1 MCRVFAMVGHFR
13 FHWSWAPYTQCAF
26 FVHSIYAWQQIHVW
40 MQTRF
45 QWSKAMLDGSRMLR
59 QHVRSVRGYS
69 PYATAWQAALTGGLE
84 EPICQ
89 RTNTNLSALYLF
101 LACTRPPDFD
111 TDRTTKTR
119 IAWQLQSNEGILL
132 RPHLRTTKRPT
143 PQKMRKPV
151 LT

>member
-1 MCRVFAMVGHFR
+1 
-13 FHWSWAPYTQCAF
+13 
-26 FVHSIYAWQQIHVW
+26 

-45 QWSKAMLDGSRMLR
+45 QWSEVILDGNRMLR
-59 QHVRSVRGYS
+59 RYVRSVRGFS

-132 RPHLRTTKRPT
+132 RLHLRATKRPT
-143 PQKMRKPV
+143 PQKMRKTSAGITSTACFRRTCQRSMWFNGKIVECRAFEQDLSP
-151 LT
+151 TSNNDH

>member
-1 MCRVFAMVGHFR
+1 
-13 FHWSWAPYTQCAF
+13 
-26 FVHSIYAWQQIHVW
+26 
-40 MQTRF
+40 
-45 QWSKAMLDGSRMLR
+45 MLDGSRMLR
-59 QHVRSVRGYS
+59 QHVRSVRGFS
-69 PYATAWQAALTGGLE
+69 PYTTAWQAALTGGLV

-111 TDRTTKTR
+111 TDRGAKTR
-119 IAWQLQSNEGILL
+119 IAWQLQSNEGIVL

-143 PQKMRKPV
+143 PQEMRKLV